1 MMSDKRPPSWQPTG
15 TIQKAFDIAA
25 KQHKSGV
32 RKGGAIP
39 YLSHLL
45 AVSALVIEHGG
56 DEVQAAAALLHD
68 VLEDTDITELK
79 LEESM
84 GKEVTAIVNAC
95 SSKKFGE
102 PKEDDPWL
110 SKKRYLERL
119 SKKSKD
125 DPSLLVALADKVH
138 NSESCVNEYPTDPT
152 SRVDYWKK
160 FTSGYEKQKEWYEGL
175 NAGLKSKGTL
185 PPALLNRLDTAIKIL
200 FH

>member
-1 MMSDKRPPSWQPTG
+1 
-15 TIQKAFDIAA
+15 
-25 KQHKSGV
+25 
-32 RKGGAIP
+32 
-39 YLSHLL
+39 
-45 AVSALVIEHGG
+45 
-56 DEVQAAAALLHD
+56 LHD

-119 SKKSKD
+119 LKKSKD

-200 FH
+200 FY

>member
-1 MMSDKRPPSWQPTG
+1 MSEPLKPNWQPTG
-15 TIQKAFDIAA
+15 LIQEAFKIAS
-25 KQHKSGV
+25 HEHRDCV
-32 RKGGAIP
+32 RKGTSIP
-39 YLSHLL
+39 YVSHLL

-95 SSKKFGE
+95 SSKRFGE
-102 PKEDDPWL
+102 PKENDPWL

-119 SKKSKD
+119 SKKSVD

-138 NSESCVNEYPTDPT
+138 NSESCVNEYPIDPT
-152 SRVDYWKK
+152 AKVEYWKK
-160 FTSGYEKQKEWYEGL
+160 FNSGYKKQKKWYEGL
-175 NAGLKSKGTL
+175 NTGLKSKGTL
-185 PPALLNRLDTAIKIL
+185 PPALLNRLDAAIKIL

>member
-1 MMSDKRPPSWQPTG
+1 MNEKQKPNWKPTG
-15 TIQKAFDIAA
+15 LLQRAFSLAA
-25 KQHKSGV
+25 EQHKDCI
-32 RKGGAIP
+32 RKGTSIP
-39 YLSHLL
+39 YISHLM
-45 AVSALVIEHGG
+45 AVSALVTEHGG
-56 DEVQAAAALLHD
+56 TEIQAAAALLHD
-68 VLEDTDITELK
+68 VVEDTKITDEK
-79 LEESM
+79 LVENVGEEV
-84 GKEVTAIVNAC
+84 KAIVIAC

-102 PKEDDPWL
+102 PKENDPWL

-185 PPALLNRLDTAIKIL
+185 PPALLNRLDAAIKIL
-200 FH
+200 FY

>member
-1 MMSDKRPPSWQPTG
+1 MSDQQKPDWQPTG
-15 TIQKAFDIAA
+15 IIQKAFDIAA
-25 KQHKSGV
+25 EQHKGGV

-95 SSKKFGE
+95 SSKKFGDK
-102 PKEDDPWL
+102 KEDDPWVT
-110 SKKRYLERL
+110 KERYLTKL
-119 SKKSKD
+119 NAKSNND
-125 DPSLLVALADKVH
+125 RSLLVALADKVH
-138 NSESCVNEYPTDPT
+138 NSETCVNEYPTDPT
-152 SRVDYWKK
+152 AKVDYWKK
-160 FTSGYEKQKEWYEGL
+160 FTSGYQKQKDWYEGL

-185 PPALLNRLDTAIKIL
+185 PPALLNRLDAAIKIL

>member
-1 MMSDKRPPSWQPTG
+1 MNEKQKPNWKPTG
-15 TIQKAFDIAA
+15 LLQRAFSLAA
-25 KQHKSGV
+25 EQHKDCI
-32 RKGGAIP
+32 RKGTGIP
-39 YLSHLL
+39 YISHLM
-45 AVSALVIEHGG
+45 AVSALVTEHGG
-56 DEVQAAAALLHD
+56 TEIQAAAALLHD
-68 VLEDTDITELK
+68 VVEDTKITDEK
-79 LEESM
+79 LVENVGEEV
-84 GKEVTAIVNAC
+84 KAIVIAC

-160 FTSGYEKQKEWYEGL
+160 FTSGYEKQKEWYEEL

-185 PPALLNRLDTAIKIL
+185 PPALLNRLDAAIQIL

>member
-1 MMSDKRPPSWQPTG
+1 M
-15 TIQKAFDIAA
+15 
-25 KQHKSGV
+25 
-32 RKGGAIP
+32 
-39 YLSHLL
+39 
-45 AVSALVIEHGG
+45 
-56 DEVQAAAALLHD
+56 HD

-138 NSESCVNEYPTDPT
+138 NSETSANEYPSDPKEKIKFW
-152 SRVDYWKK
+152 DK
-160 FTSGYEKQKEWYEGL
+160 FTSGYEKQKDWYEGL
-175 NAGLKSKGTL
+175 NAGLKLKGTL
-185 PPALLNRLDTAIKIL
+185 PPALLNRLDAAIQIL

>member
-1 MMSDKRPPSWQPTG
+1 MSEKQPPSWQPTG
-15 TIQKAFDIAA
+15 IIQKAFDIAA
-25 KQHKSGV
+25 EQHKGGV
-32 RKGGAIP
+32 RKGGTIP

-95 SSKKFGE
+95 SSKKFGDK
-102 PKEDDPWL
+102 KEDDPWTT
-110 SKKRYLERL
+110 KERYLAKL
-119 SKKSKD
+119 NAKSNND
-125 DPSLLVALADKVH
+125 RSLLVALADKGH
-138 NSESCVNEYPTDPT
+138 NSETCVIEYPTDPT
-152 SRVDYWKK
+152 AKVDYWKK
-160 FTSGYEKQKEWYEGL
+160 FTSGYQKQKDWYEGL
-175 NAGLKSKGTL
+175 NTGLKSKGTL
-185 PPALLNRLDTAIKIL
+185 PPALLNRLDAAIKIL

>member
-1 MMSDKRPPSWQPTG
+1 MSDKRPPSWQPTG
-15 TIQKAFDIAA
+15 IIQKAFNIAA
-25 KQHKSGV
+25 EQHKGGV

-56 DEVQAAAALLHD
+56 DEVQAD

-95 SSKKFGE
+95 SSKRFGE
-102 PKEDDPWL
+102 PKEDDPWS

-138 NSESCVNEYPTDPT
+138 NSETSANEYPSDPKEKIKFW
-152 SRVDYWKK
+152 DK
-160 FTSGYEKQKEWYEGL
+160 FTSGYEKQKDWYEGL

-185 PPALLNRLDTAIKIL
+185 PPALLNRLDAAIKIL

>member
-1 MMSDKRPPSWQPTG
+1 MNEKQKPNWKPTG
-15 TIQKAFDIAA
+15 LLKRAFSLAA
-25 KQHKSGV
+25 EQHKDCI
-32 RKGGAIP
+32 RKGTSIP
-39 YLSHLL
+39 YISHLM
-45 AVSALVIEHGG
+45 AVSALVTEHGG
-56 DEVQAAAALLHD
+56 TEIQAAAALLHD
-68 VLEDTDITELK
+68 VVEDTKITDEK
-79 LEESM
+79 LVENVGEEV
-84 GKEVTAIVNAC
+84 KAIVIAC

-102 PKEDDPWL
+102 PKENDPWL

-160 FTSGYEKQKEWYEGL
+160 FTSGYEKQKEWYEEL

-185 PPALLNRLDTAIKIL
+185 PPALLNRLDAAIKIL

>member
-1 MMSDKRPPSWQPTG
+1 MNEKQKPNWKPTG
-15 TIQKAFDIAA
+15 LLQRAFSLTAE
-25 KQHKSGV
+25 QHKDCI
-32 RKGGAIP
+32 RKGTGIP
-39 YLSHLL
+39 YISHLM

-79 LEESM
+79 LEELM
-84 GKEVTAIVNAC
+84 GKEVTAIVDAC

-160 FTSGYEKQKEWYEGL
+160 FTSGYEKQKDWYEGL

-185 PPALLNRLDTAIKIL
+185 PPALLNRLDAAIKIL
-200 FH
+200 FY

>member
-1 MMSDKRPPSWQPTG
+1 MSDKRPPSWQPTG
-15 TIQKAFDIAA
+15 IIQKAFDIAA
-25 KQHKSGV
+25 EQHKGGV
-32 RKGGAIP
+32 RKGGTIP

-95 SSKKFGE
+95 SSKKFGDK
-102 PKEDDPWL
+102 KEDDPWTT
-110 SKKRYLERL
+110 KERYLAKL
-119 SKKSKD
+119 NAKSNND
-125 DPSLLVALADKVH
+125 RSLLVALADKVH
-138 NSESCVNEYPTDPT
+138 NSETCVNEYPTDPT
-152 SRVDYWKK
+152 AKVDYWKK
-160 FTSGYEKQKEWYEGL
+160 FTSGYQKQKDWYEGL
-175 NAGLKSKGTL
+175 NTGLKSKGTL
-185 PPALLNRLDTAIKIL
+185 PPALLNRLDAAIKIL

>member
-1 MMSDKRPPSWQPTG
+1 MNEKQKPNWKPTG
-15 TIQKAFDIAA
+15 LLQRAFSLAA
-25 KQHKSGV
+25 EQHKDCI
-32 RKGGAIP
+32 RKGTSIP
-39 YLSHLL
+39 YISHLM

-95 SSKKFGE
+95 SSKRFGE

-160 FTSGYEKQKEWYEGL
+160 FTSGYEKQKDWYEGL

>member
-1 MMSDKRPPSWQPTG
+1 VNEKQKPNWKPTG
-15 TIQKAFDIAA
+15 LLQRAFSLAA
-25 KQHKSGV
+25 EQHKGGV

-102 PKEDDPWL
+102 PKEDDLWL

-138 NSESCVNEYPTDPT
+138 NSESCVNEYPIDPT
-152 SRVDYWKK
+152 AKVEYWKK
-160 FTSGYEKQKEWYEGL
+160 FNSGYKKQKKWYEGL
-175 NAGLKSKGTL
+175 NTGLKSKGTL

-200 FH
+200 FY

>member
-1 MMSDKRPPSWQPTG
+1 M
-15 TIQKAFDIAA
+15 
-25 KQHKSGV
+25 
-32 RKGGAIP
+32 
-39 YLSHLL
+39 
-45 AVSALVIEHGG
+45 AVSALVTEHGG
-56 DEVQAAAALLHD
+56 TEIQAAAALLHD
-68 VLEDTDITELK
+68 VVEDTKITDEK
-79 LEESM
+79 LVEDVGEEV
-84 GKEVTAIVNAC
+84 KAIVLAC

-102 PKEDDPWL
+102 PKEHDPWL

-160 FTSGYEKQKEWYEGL
+160 FTSGYEKQKDWYEGL

-200 FH
+200 FY

>member
-1 MMSDKRPPSWQPTG
+1 MNEKQKPNWEPTG
-15 TIQKAFDIAA
+15 LLQRAFSLAA
-25 KQHKSGV
+25 EQHKACI
-32 RKGGAIP
+32 RKGTSIP
-39 YLSHLL
+39 YISHLM
-45 AVSALVIEHGG
+45 AVSALVTEHGG
-56 DEVQAAAALLHD
+56 TEIQAAAALLHD
-68 VLEDTDITELK
+68 VVEDTKITDEK
-79 LEESM
+79 LVEDVGEEV
-84 GKEVTAIVNAC
+84 KAIVLAC

-102 PKEDDPWL
+102 PKEHDPWL

-160 FTSGYEKQKEWYEGL
+160 FTSGYEKQKEWYEEL

-185 PPALLNRLDTAIKIL
+185 PPALLNRLDAAIKIL